1 MLVITGRGGFVAQ
14 RPGRLE
20 SGIGWVI
27 RNLDVVI
34 AVGLGLTIGFLDVFG
49 EVVSEDVSSGA
60 TLLVLGA
67 LAVGSM
73 TERVRR
79 RSDIQ
84 EVSADTRRAL
94 EDLAMV
100 RSLSGS
106 EVGEAL
112 SKAREQT
119 NRWYFK
125 GGTGTYLRAVT
136 LPRCVEAAT
145 RQRTP
150 LSIKIDIINPGS
162 EKTCSDYARFRQTFA
177 RQRNTEAANAWTT
190 TRTRKESYA
199 TVLAACWYRQRLD
212 TLEISVHLSSG
223 VPTLRFDLSESC
235 LVITQDDPN
244 RVNLLVARDQPLY
257 DYYVTELHQSREQAE
272 RLDLHALPPLS
283 DEPTVDEVRA
293 VFDHLGLPLPS
304 VFTDGDVGEIID
316 KALHA
321 DDPYRR

>member
-1 MLVITGRGGFVAQ
+1 MAQ

-20 SGIGWVI
+20 LGIGWVI

-100 RSLSGS
+100 RSLSGN
-106 EVGEAL
+106 EVAEAL

-125 GGTGTYLRAVT
+125 CGTGT
-136 LPRCVEAAT
+136 P
-145 RQRTP
+145 
-150 LSIKIDIINPGS
+150 
-162 EKTCSDYARFRQTFA
+162 AR
-177 RQRNTEAANAWTT
+177 
-190 TRTRKESYA
+190 
-199 TVLAACWYRQRLD
+199 
-212 TLEISVHLSSG
+212 
-223 VPTLRFDLSESC
+223 
-235 LVITQDDPN
+235 
-244 RVNLLVARDQPLY
+244 
-257 DYYVTELHQSREQAE
+257 
-272 RLDLHALPPLS
+272 
-283 DEPTVDEVRA
+283 
-293 VFDHLGLPLPS
+293 
-304 VFTDGDVGEIID
+304 
-316 KALHA
+316 
-321 DDPYRR
+321 

>member
-1 MLVITGRGGFVAQ
+1 MAQ

-20 SGIGWVI
+20 FGIGWVL
-27 RNLDVVI
+27 RNLDVFV
-34 AVGLGLTIGFLDVFG
+34 AVGLAFTIGLLDVFG

-79 RSDIQ
+79 RSDIE

-100 RSLSGS
+100 RSLSGG
-106 EVGEAL
+106 EVAEAL
-112 SKAREQT
+112 SRARENT
-119 NRWYFK
+119 KLWYFK

-145 RQRTP
+145 LQRTP
-150 LSIKIDIINPGS
+150 LTIKIDIINPGS
-162 EKTCSDYARFRQTFA
+162 EQTCSDYARFRQTFT
-177 RQRNTEAANAWTT
+177 RQRTLDASNAWTA

-244 RVNLLVARDQPLY
+244 RVNLLVDRDQPLY
-257 DYYVTELHQSREQAE
+257 DYYVTELHQSREQAK
-272 RLDLHALPPLS
+272 RLDLHALPPLG

-293 VFDHLGLPLPS
+293 VFDHLGLPLPA
-304 VFTDGDVGEIID
+304 VFSDGDIGEIID
-316 KALHA
+316 KALHPE
-321 DDPYRR
+321 DPYRR